1 MILISACLVGLNTRY
16 DGANCGE
23 ERFKKLFSE
32 RKAFPICP
40 EHMGGLLS
48 PREPV
53 ELIGG
58 DGDAVLR
65 GEAKA
70 IGKESGKDYT
80 DDFISG
86 AEETL
91 NLIRTH
97 KIESVIL
104 KDGSP
109 SCGSTYI
116 KRGGERVKGMGIT
129 AALLIRAG
137 ITVETEGR

>member
-16 DGANCGE
+16 DCANCGE

-53 ELIGG
+53 ELVGG

-80 DDFISG
+80 DDLISG

-91 NLIRTH
+91 NIIKTH

-116 KRGGERVKGMGIT
+116 KRDGERIKGVGVT
-129 AALLIRAG
+129 TALLLEAG
-137 ITVETEGR
+137 IKIEHE